1 MNAKIRDCQ
10 NRKIPYMLVV
20 GQREAEEGTV
30 SVRLRDGR
38 QLSSMKVSEFAAYA
52 AEKIRTRDLEL

>member
-20 GQREAEEGTV
+20 GQREADEGTV
-30 SVRLRDGR
+30 SIRLRDGK
-38 QLSSMKVSEFAAYA
+38 QMPAMKAVDFADYV
-52 AEKIRTRDLEL
+52 EKKIAGRDLEL